1 MPTIYRIDDG
11 FSVPYPAGLV
21 IPVGWE
27 TRVQRDER
35 LWGNG
40 PPRAPEPVAAP
51 EPAQWNI
58 VDDAPAHIPA
68 GGIAPAD
75 LANLLVQP
83 RQPRRRENI
92 FDNLAP
98 QAVPAPDVP
107 VYTPDKEVVFLG
119 PTRQPF
125 FLPYETR
132 EEANLRL
139 TGSVIRLDGQPVCI
153 MEVRDGTAGNLYNLI
168 FQKADGTIQM
178 HGYREGSGFD
188 LAPLPARY
196 IWNDPR
202 HNRAHWCFRKPMRG
216 VYRQGAIKHNT
227 FIKEAGLNAT
237 NSIGSGSNII
247 NAYKAKN
254 DLRPAVDAIP
264 VILTADGKRSLALS
278 DTVSVFFKSP
288 TRLGIEFKGVPVGTF
303 GAGDVSE
310 GIVRARFKEDFPPWL
325 MRHLNDVGIEVRT

>member
-1 MPTIYRIDDG
+1 MPTIYRIDNG
-11 FSVPYPAGLV
+11 ASVSYPGGLP
-21 IPVGWE
+21 IPEGYE
-27 TRVQRDER
+27 TRAQRDER

-40 PPRAPEPVAAP
+40 PPRAPEPVPVPEPVNAAP
-51 EPAQWNI
+51 DIREIEWAQILNNVARPPRARNGLFNRVDVPPPPRAEPI
-58 VDDAPAHIPA
+58 
-68 GGIAPAD
+68 
-75 LANLLVQP
+75 
-83 RQPRRRENI
+83 
-92 FDNLAP
+92 
-98 QAVPAPDVP
+98 PDVP

-153 MEVRDGTAGNLYNLI
+153 MEVRDGTAGNLYNLV
-168 FQKADGTIQM
+168 FQKVDGTLQM

-227 FIKEAGLNAT
+227 FIKEAGLQSM
-237 NSIGSGSNII
+237 NSIGSGLNII

-264 VILTADGKRSLALS
+264 MIMTADGKRSVALS
-278 DTVSVFFKSP
+278 DTVSVFQKSP
-288 TRLGIEFKGVPVGTF
+288 TRLGIEYKGVSVGTF

-310 GIVRARFKEDFPPWL
+310 GIVRAKFKEDFPPWL
-325 MRHLNDVGIEVRT
+325 MRHLNDVGIESRV